1 MSASIASHTTPAG
14 RPRRVNTSSGTICS
28 SGIRSSKVSSASEK
42 TRRASHGASPAMAG
56 GSPAAGGAPELAGA
70 PRLRSHGN
78 VRRPSTICGSVP
90 AKAPAALRGGMTDAT
105 SSGASAKR
113 GPATSNCRSLERAP
127 VPLENEASTRVVRR

>member
-1 MSASIASHTTPAG
+1 DDLVTGVQTCALP
-14 RPRRVNTSSGTICS
+14 IC
-28 SGIRSSKVSSASEK
+28 SASEK
-42 TRRASHGASPAMAG
+42 TRRASHGASPAMAV

-105 SSGASAKR
+105 
-113 GPATSNCRSLERAP
+113 RSEER
-127 VPLENEASTRVVRR
+127 RVGEGGGRPG